1 MFFAKPAGDTF
12 AAVAKWEVKVDAG
25 TATPH
30 SEQLTKRRCCLVSVQ
45 LSGRGRASAVRGG
58 DDSDD
63 LWAERNPH

>member
-12 AAVAKWEVKVDAG
+12 AAVAKWE
-25 TATPH
+25 
-30 SEQLTKRRCCLVSVQ
+30 

-63 LWAERNPH
+63 LWAEHNPH